1 MALKRQSKVSSS
13 FNMSSMT
20 DIVFLL
26 LIFFMITSTL
36 VAPNALKLLLPQSNT
51 QTMATKPITTVSIT
65 HDLRFAVEGV
75 YVDFAK
81 LESHIIS
88 KVGPASGYPE
98 PPTISLHV
106 DQSVAM
112 EHVVKV
118 MNIAKNNQYRLILAT
133 RPIKN

>member
-1 MALKRQSKVSSS
+1 MALKRQTKLEAG

-20 DIVFLL
+20 DLVFLL

-36 VAPNALKLLLPQSNT
+36 VAPSALKLLLPQSSN

-65 HDLRFAVEGV
+65 ADLMYAIEGQ
-75 YVDFAK
+75 YVPFEQ
-81 LESHIIS
+81 LESTLIQR
-88 KVGPASGYPE
+88 VGPVTNYPE

-112 EHVVKV
+112 EHVVKI
-118 MNIAKNNQYRLILAT
+118 MNIAKDHQYRLILAT
-133 RPIKN
+133 RPENK

>member
-1 MALKRQSKVSSS
+1 MAFKRQSKVSAS
-13 FNMSSMT
+13 FSMSSMT

-26 LIFFMITSTL
+26 LIFFMVTSTL
-36 VAPNALKLLLPQSNT
+36 IAPNALKLLLPQSSN

-65 HDLRFAVEGV
+65 DELQYAVEGRFV
-75 YVDFAK
+75 RFSE
-81 LESHIIS
+81 LESEIVR
-88 KVGPASGYPE
+88 KVGASSSYDE

-118 MNIAKNNQYRLILAT
+118 MNIAKSNKYRLILAT
-133 RPIKN
+133 RPEK